1 MKCVVVFLVALLI
14 ASVFSKAADLS
25 DLTWTTTNGEVPI
38 TNCDESATG
47 ELIIPDTIEGNTVT
61 GIGDHAFER
70 SSILTSITIPESVT
84 SIEEFAF
91 AYCTSLTNITILDGV
106 TSICLEFGPENRA
119 AFFRFNVE

>member
-1 MKCVVVFLVALLI
+1 MKCAVVFLVALLI

-25 DLTWTTTNGEVPI
+25 DLTWTTTNGEVAI

-47 ELIIPDTIEGNTVT
+47 ELIIPDTIEGNPV
-61 GIGDHAFER
+61 
-70 SSILTSITIPESVT
+70 S

-106 TSICLEFGPENRA
+106 TSICLEFAPENRA